1 MHAHALRWIVLTLV
15 TASALV
21 SGLVGGASA
30 QASDH
35 GIALPAPAETVWSI
49 TAGYNT
55 GTHFGSDP
63 YAIDLVRVD
72 GPTTGTAVLAP
83 VTGVVSWRSPS
94 CLTILDGLG
103 QETLVCHLFV
113 ADAVTVGDTVR
124 PGDLLGTVAAPGFA
138 ENNGLAHIHLAVHR
152 TIGDGQIL
160 ETLPFAGAY
169 ALEGVDLTATTA
181 ANAYR
186 GQLFTSSNGA
196 PNTATEVPLPPPAVE
211 EDPPAIASTTVTLEQ
226 GWNLIG
232 LRQTWLLDELA
243 PSLPPGI
250 SGLFGFDAPTQSFL
264 TWAPGLPPSLNTL
277 AVVSNTAALF
287 VLFDGPPATILDL
300 PPPVAE
306 PIPLT
311 AGFNL
316 VTWTGPLLTVNQ
328 AITGLDGALVGL
340 HAFDAPQQAYRSYR
354 TALPGPLNDLTQ
366 LAPGQSLWVEVSSDV
381 IWDPS
386 DLSAP
391 PIVEQPPPEP
401 DPDPQPDPLPQPDP
415 EVDDQQEGWVLG
427 PGCLNLRAVPTTLNN
442 APLTCLPSGTA
453 LLLTGDTAIDE
464 LGDLWYRVAVQGLTG
479 WLFAGFVQLAD
490 DPFLP
495 DGVIGEATF
504 YHRSL
509 AGNAM
514 YCGGIYNPNDPTV
527 AASTAWPCGTRL
539 RVSHGGNS
547 IDVVVQDTGFLGG
560 FHLDLSEAGFQA
572 LAPLAE
578 GRISIHIEVLS

>member
-1 MHAHALRWIVLTLV
+1 MVICMHAHALRWI
-15 TASALV
+15 ALAGRARP
-21 SGLVGGASA
+21 SWAAPA
-30 QASDH
+30 QASNH

-72 GPTTGTAVLAP
+72 GPTTGTPVLAP

-113 ADAVTVGDTVR
+113 ADTVTVGDTVR
-124 PGDLLGTVAAPGFA
+124 PGDPLGTVAAPGFA

-160 ETLPFAGAY
+160 ETLPFSGAY

-196 PNTATEVPLPPPAVE
+196 PNTAMEVPPPAVE
-211 EDPPAIASTTVTLEQ
+211 EDPPAVASTTVTLEQ

-232 LRQTWLLDELA
+232 LRQTWLLEELA

-250 SGLFGFDAPTQSFL
+250 GGLFGFDAPTQSFL

-277 AVVSNTAALF
+277 AVVSSTAALF

-306 PIPLT
+306 PITLT
-311 AGFNL
+311 TGFNL
-316 VTWTGPLLTVNQ
+316 VTWTGPLLTVDQ
-328 AITGLDGALVGL
+328 AIAGLDDALVGL

-386 DLSAP
+386 DLSTP
-391 PIVEQPPPEP
+391 PVVEPPPEP
-401 DPDPQPDPLPQPDP
+401 DPDPQPEP

-427 PGCLNLRAVPTTLNN
+427 PGCLNLRTVPTTLNN
-442 APLTCLPSGTA
+442 DPLTCLPAGTA
-453 LLLTGDTAIDE
+453 LLLPGDTAIDE
-464 LGDLWYRVAVQGLTG
+464 LGDLWYRVVVQGLTG

-514 YCGGIYNPNDPTV
+514 YCGGIYNPQDPTV
-527 AASTAWPCGTRL
+527 AASTTWPCGTRL
-539 RVSHGGNS
+539 RVSYGGNS
-547 IDVVVQDTGFLGG
+547 IDVVVQDTGLLGG